1 MHFKGAFAR
10 NEVFITPTFGI
21 INERGYYGYPVIAI
35 GFAWLRWR
43 CKIEIGVKKRGGGRG
58 RRRER

>member
-10 NEVFITPTFGI
+10 NEVFITPAFGI

-43 CKIEIGVKKRGGGRG
+43 CKIEIGVKKTRWRPWT
-58 RRRER
+58 EA

>member
-10 NEVFITPTFGI
+10 NEVFITPAFGI

-35 GFAWLRWR
+35 CFAWLRWR